1 MGEAARRLCPSP
13 SAAPT
18 WSSPPSRQDEPMT
31 QHRIDIA
38 RPLSPTTLT
47 ARCECGD
54 WVRSYRG
61 DEEWSHVLD
70 GAREH
75 VASRCGQYQQTD
87 NGQTG
92 MISVF
97 GRD

>member
-1 MGEAARRLCPSP
+1 MPVPHGLAGPELDANEDGPV
-13 SAAPT
+13 
-18 WSSPPSRQDEPMT
+18 T

-54 WVRSYRG
+54 WVRSYVG

-87 NGQTG
+87 DERTG

-97 GRD
+97 CRDD